1 MSRGGRGG
9 RGGGRGGLSSAARLN
24 SGAVPFDIDEE
35 LEREFAKQKEDS
47 DNFFP
52 SICAPSGVARSAMAS
67 QFDVDDEQELNLF
80 QEHFPH
86 LAAPP
91 TEEELEEVHQY
102 LDICAR
108 MKKGWLSEAIRKL
121 DAKKM
126 DLAKQ
131 AEHYNPFDDVPQY
144 GKKNTVEKTP
154 RFSDFPFKKEH
165 FPKELWDVIDP
176 KGESDNPA
184 ARKKTLKINTKS
196 ARDKLADFDD
206 DEVENEADN
215 EATEKKNPEDDEVE
229 ELEDDE
235 FDEDENDDM
244 ADDYN
249 AERYFEDG
257 EEDYEDGGGG
267 GDDDDGS
274 RLTRPVAGLSLS
286 RRAARSSSP
295 SIGDQGHGAGVDD
308 AEFEHEFDSA
318 DMALDRRERLD
329 DDRRVR
335 MHGVVGR
342 RRNAK
347 LPQSRGPQPFAAGNL
362 PHYKSHAW

>member
-9 RGGGRGGLSSAARLN
+9 FGGGRGGLSSAARLN

-35 LEREFAKQKEDS
+35 LEKEFAKQKEDS

-52 SICAPSGVARSAMAS
+52 
-67 QFDVDDEQELNLF
+67 
-80 QEHFPH
+80 EHFPH

-91 TEEELEEVHQY
+91 TELELEEVHRY
-102 LDICAR
+102 LDICSR
-108 MKKGWLSEAIRKL
+108 MSKGWLAEAIRKL
-121 DAKKM
+121 DAKKVER
-126 DLAKQ
+126 AKQ
-131 AEHYNPFDDVPQY
+131 MEQYNPFEDVPQY
-144 GKKNTVEKTP
+144 GKKTTAEKVP

-176 KGESDNPA
+176 KGESDNPD

-196 ARDKLADFDD
+196 TRDKLADFDED

-215 EATEKKNPEDDEVE
+215 EAAEKKNPEDDEVE

-249 AERYFEDG
+249 GEKYFEDG

-267 GDDDDGS
+267 GDDDGDG
-274 RLTRPVAGLSLS
+274 
-286 RRAARSSSP
+286 
-295 SIGDQGHGAGVDD
+295 
-308 AEFEHEFDSA
+308 
-318 DMALDRRERLD
+318 
-329 DDRRVR
+329 
-335 MHGVVGR
+335 
-342 RRNAK
+342 
-347 LPQSRGPQPFAAGNL
+347 
-362 PHYKSHAW
+362 Y